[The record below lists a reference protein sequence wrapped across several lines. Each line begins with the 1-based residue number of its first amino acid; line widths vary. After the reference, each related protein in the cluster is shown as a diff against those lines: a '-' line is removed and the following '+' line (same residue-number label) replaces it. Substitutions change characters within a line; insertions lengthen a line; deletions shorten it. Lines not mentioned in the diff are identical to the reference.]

1 MAGSDPK
8 PPPGRSAEEK
18 PSAKDERNARL
29 AQALRTNLRRRK
41 AAPASPPKA
50 DSDIPKAD

>member
-8 PPPGRSAEEK
+8 PPPR

-29 AQALRTNLRRRK
+29 AQALRDNLRRRK
-41 AAPASPPKA
+41 APPTSPGGPGPDDQKA
-50 DSDIPKAD
+50 D

>member
-8 PPPGRSAEEK
+8 PPPGRPAKEK

-29 AQALRTNLRRRK
+29 ARALRTNLRRRK
-41 AAPASPPKA
+41 AAPTPAAPADPDPQKA
-50 DSDIPKAD
+50 D